1 LKVIKSAP
9 SGMRSSM
16 QKDVE
21 HGRAPE
27 LDAIGGAIVRAAK
40 RHGMAAPI
48 TEELI
53 AQIDARVGKKPS
65 TVTRAS

>member
-1 LKVIKSAP
+1 
-9 SGMRSSM
+9 M

-40 RHGMAAPI
+40 RHGLVAPI
-48 TEELI
+48 TEEVI
-53 AQIDARVGKKPS
+53 AQIEARVARRPA
-65 TVTRAS
+65 TVERAC

>member
-1 LKVIKSAP
+1 MIKSLP
-9 SGMRSSM
+9 PGMRSSM

-27 LDAIGGAIVRAAK
+27 LDAIGGPIVRAT
-40 RHGMAAPI
+40 RLHGLRAPV

-53 AQIDARVGKKPS
+53 AQIERRG
-65 TVTRAS
+65 TASWKAS